1 METRSPQ
8 ALAYGPFRLF
18 WGGALLTYTAQWVQQ
33 VALGY
38 AVYEI
43 TASTLAIGLVLGAR
57 AIPMF
62 LLAPFSGVA
71 ADRYDRRMLLAMS
84 QLSLCIAT
92 ALVAIQLA
100 RGKAGTLDLALFM
113 VVAGIAGTFERN
125 ARHAMVLDLV
135 PREAVTSAIAL
146 NNIAFSGAR
155 MGAPGIAGY
164 LIALFGTAAN
174 FFLQSAV
181 YLVVACSLYL
191 LKLPRHPRGAASK
204 GALQAMAEGLR
215 YSWENR
221 TMRMLL
227 WTGVLPYLLLYPI
240 WSVLFPA
247 FAKDAYRTGPE
258 GLGLMYAAV
267 GLGGFI
273 GGVLGTLAHRIEHIG
288 RLQLGSLAAIAIG
301 LVGTAM
307 APTVAIGVPFMA
319 LSGAGEVL
327 YTVIN
332 QTLVQLAAPAEKRGR
347 VTSLLAIFP
356 GFISLGGIWVG
367 AAGDALGPR
376 GGAWL
381 GAGFAVLIGIAIL
394 VWAPRLV
401 RLRVADLRQ
410 S

>member
-33 VALGY
+33 VALGF

-43 TASTLAIGLVLGAR
+43 TGSTLAIGLVLGAR

-71 ADRYDRRMLLAMS
+71 ADRYDRQMLLAMS

-92 ALVAIQLA
+92 ALVGIQLM
-100 RGKAGTLDLALFM
+100 RGAAGTLDLALFM

-125 ARHAMVLDLV
+125 VRHAMVLDLV

-174 FFLQSAV
+174 FFLQSVV
-181 YLVVACSLYL
+181 YLVVACSLYAL
-191 LKLPRHPRGAASK
+191 RLPRHPRGAASV
-204 GALQAMAEGLR
+204 GALEAMREGLR
-215 YSWENR
+215 FSWENR

-227 WTGVLPYLLLYPI
+227 WTGVLPYFLLYPI

-247 FAKDAYRTGPE
+247 FAKDAFQTGPE

-267 GLGGFI
+267 GLGGFL
-273 GGVLGTLAHRIEHIG
+273 GGVLGTMAHRVERIG
-288 RLQLGSLAAIAIG
+288 SLQLVSLAAIGIG
-301 LVGTAM
+301 LVGTAL
-307 APTVAIGVPFMA
+307 APSVAIGLPFMA

-327 YTVIN
+327 YTVVN
-332 QTLVQLAAPAEKRGR
+332 QTLVQLAAPADKRGR
-347 VTSLLAIFP
+347 VTSLLAVFP
-356 GFISLGGIWVG
+356 GFISLGGIWIG
-367 AAGDALGPR
+367 FAGDALGPR
-376 GGAWL
+376 GAAWV
-381 GAGFAVLIGIAIL
+381 GAGFALLIGVAIL
-394 VWAPRLV
+394 IWAPRLA
-401 RLRVADLRQ
+401 RLRTSDLRHP
-410 S
+410 